1 MKMIL
6 TFSIGWLVW
15 LAFANAYSI
24 EKSGNLTLKIDNVRT
39 IGGTIWVGI
48 YDDADHLFVK
58 EKAIVKGFN
67 VGKTGTITCT
77 IEELPYGTYAVAL
90 FHDVNSNGEL
100 DRNLAGIP
108 TEPFAFS
115 QKPKSR
121 WRLPYFEE
129 VKFAFLRDQQVL
141 QTRLKRWWE

>member
-6 TFSIGWLVW
+6 KLSIGVLFW
-15 LAFANAYSI
+15 LAFANAFPI

-39 IGGTIWVGI
+39 GGGTIWVGI
-48 YDDADHLFVK
+48 YDNAEHLFVK
-58 EKAIVKGFN
+58 EKAIAKGFN

-77 IEELPYGTYAVAL
+77 VEHLPYGTYAVAL

-129 VKFAFLRDQQVL
+129 VKFAFLQNQQVL
-141 QTRLKRWWE
+141 QMKLKRWWE